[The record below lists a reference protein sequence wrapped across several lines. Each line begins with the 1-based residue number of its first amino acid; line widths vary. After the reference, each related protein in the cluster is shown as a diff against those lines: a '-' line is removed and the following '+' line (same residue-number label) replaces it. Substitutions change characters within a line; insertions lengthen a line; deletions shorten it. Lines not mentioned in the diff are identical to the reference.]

1 MFVPFALDAMKLKP
15 CSVGMLALLGAC
27 ALGIGAL
34 AQNTVSRVYNPEVAI
49 YFSPKGG
56 AQDAIRRE
64 IDGAKVSIR
73 VQAFS
78 FTSIPIVNALQRAH
92 ERKVEVFV
100 LLDKSQLRGKYSG
113 ATYLADGGIPTGID
127 DRHSIAHNKI
137 LIIDREVV
145 ITGSFN
151 LSKQAEEKNAEKLL
165 VMRDKD
171 LAATYGANWEAH
183 AAHAFKIEPSA
194 APPAPA
200 PPAPTLAR

>member
-1 MFVPFALDAMKLKP
+1 MRFASSFVTIV
-15 CSVGMLALLGAC
+15 VGFSAS
-27 ALGIGAL
+27 ALGWRAV
-34 AQNTVSRVYNPEVAI
+34 AQGVGPVYHPEVSV

-56 AQDAIRRE
+56 AQAAILRE
-64 IDGAKVSIR
+64 IDGAKTSIR

-78 FTSIPIVNALQRAH
+78 FTNIPIVNALQRAH

-127 DRHSIAHNKI
+127 DKHPIAHNKI
-137 LIIDREVV
+137 LIIDGEIV

-151 LSKQAEEKNAEKLL
+151 LSKAAEEKNAENLL

-171 LAATYGANWEAH
+171 LAATYLANWKSH
-183 AAHAFKIEPSA
+183 ANHAFKIEPSA
-194 APPAPA
+194 A
-200 PPAPTLAR
+200 APTTQNRVR